1 MDLTPL
7 CVIYTMLGSRFEAEP
22 MTTIVSIPTRP
33 VPALSPDALRQRFGP
48 IFARIGEGA
57 LDRER
62 NRTLAHEPVS
72 WLRQAG
78 FGALRIPVALG
89 GHGASLRELFALL
102 VDLAA
107 ADPNLPQILRA
118 HFAFVEGL
126 LGDADAERGS
136 RWMRVVADGALFGAA
151 MAELGPATEINTRL
165 TPSPSGG
172 WRLDGTKYYSTGT
185 LYADWIVAAAAEGED
200 RVLLAVE
207 VGAPGVTREDDWD
220 GFGQRL
226 TGSGTTRFEDVAVAA
241 DRVLR
246 RSSQS
251 RAPSESFMTAYYQ
264 LFHLATLAG
273 IGRAVLRDAVAFV
286 QPRTRTFYLPGKA
299 VPREDPLVQRVVG
312 RLASLA
318 FSAEALAD
326 RVAAGLE
333 ALSAD
338 WQAGD
343 RDDPRFLAVEIEAFQ
358 AQQVILPQV
367 LEAATLLFEV
377 GGASAVSE
385 ALGLDRHWRNARV
398 LASHNPAIQRER
410 MIGDYLLNG
419 AVPGDSWNRALERQ
433 RADARPAG

>member
-1 MDLTPL
+1 
-7 CVIYTMLGSRFEAEP
+7 
-22 MTTIVSIPTRP
+22 MTTVVSIPTQP
-33 VPALSPDALRQRFGP
+33 LASGPSSDALQQRFGP

-57 LDRER
+57 LVRER
-62 NRTLAHEPVS
+62 NRILAHEPVA
-72 WLRQAG
+72 WLREAG

-89 GHGASLRELFALL
+89 GHGASLRQLFALL
-102 VDLAA
+102 VDLGA

-118 HFAFVEGL
+118 HFALVDGL
-126 LGDADAERGS
+126 LGDADAGRAS

-151 MAELGPATEINTRL
+151 MAELGPATEVSTRL

-185 LYADWIVAAAAEGED
+185 LYADWIAAVAVEGED

-207 VGAPGVTREDDWD
+207 AGASGVSREDDWD

-226 TGSGTTRFEDVAVAA
+226 TGSGTTRFDNVAIAP
-241 DRVLR
+241 DQVLR
-246 RSSQS
+246 RSSRS
-251 RAPSESFMTAYYQ
+251 RLPSESFMTVYYQ

-286 QPRTRTFYLPGKA
+286 QPRTRTFHLPGRA
-299 VPREDPLVQRVVG
+299 VPRQDPLVQRVVG

-318 FSAEALAD
+318 FSAEALAG
-326 RVAAGLE
+326 RVAASLDE
-333 ALSAD
+333 VSAA
-338 WQAGD
+338 WQAGATE
-343 RDDPRFLAVEIEAFQ
+343 DPRLLAVEMEAFQ
-358 AQQVILPQV
+358 AQQVVLPQV

-377 GGASAVSE
+377 GGASATSE
-385 ALGLDRHWRNARV
+385 ARGLDRHWRNARV

-419 AVPGDSWNRALERQ
+419 ALPGDSWNSAFERQ
-433 RADARPAG
+433 RDGAATG

>member
-1 MDLTPL
+1 
-7 CVIYTMLGSRFEAEP
+7 
-22 MTTIVSIPTRP
+22 MTTVVSTPP
-33 VPALSPDALRQRFGP
+33 PAPSGPALEALRERFGP
-48 IFARIGEGA
+48 IFERIGEGTF
-57 LDRER
+57 DRER
-62 NRTLAHEPVS
+62 NRTLAHGPVT
-72 WLRQAG
+72 WLREAG
-78 FGALRIPVALG
+78 FGALRIPTALG

-102 VDLAA
+102 VELGA

-118 HFAFVEGL
+118 HFAFVDGL
-126 LGDADAERGS
+126 FGDKDTERAE

-151 MAELGPATEINTRL
+151 MAELGPVTGTATRL
-165 TPSPSGG
+165 TPAPGGG

-185 LYADWIVAAAAEGED
+185 LYADWIVAVAAEGED

-207 VGAPGVTREDDWD
+207 AEAPGVTREDDWD

-251 RAPSESFMTAYYQ
+251 RVPAESFMTAYYQ

-286 QPRTRTFYLPGKA
+286 QPRTRTFALPGKA

-318 FSAEALAD
+318 FSAETLAA
-326 RVAAGLE
+326 RVATSLE
-333 ALSAD
+333 GVFDL
-338 WQAGD
+338 WQAGAT
-343 RDDPRFLAVEIEAFQ
+343 DDPRLLAVEMEAFQ
-358 AQQVILPQV
+358 AQQVVLPQV

-419 AVPGDSWNRALERQ
+419 AVPGDSWNHAFERQ
-433 RADARPAG
+433 RAAAFPTG